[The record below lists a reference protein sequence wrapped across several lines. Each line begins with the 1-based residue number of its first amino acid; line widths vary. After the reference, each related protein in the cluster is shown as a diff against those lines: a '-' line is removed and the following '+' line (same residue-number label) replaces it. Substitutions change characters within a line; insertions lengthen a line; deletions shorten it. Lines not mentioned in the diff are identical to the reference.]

1 MERLPNGLV
10 VALEERDFPGVAF
23 QLLVPAGAVNDPEGM
38 EGAAALLEGWL
49 WKGAGDLDA
58 RALAQALDRA
68 QAGALS
74 VLPRLVEGD
83 EARVVYSA
91 ARRLTKRE
99 PVDLVALRR
108 QAAEAVLEAGGYP
121 IPR

>member
-1 MERLPNGLV
+1 
-10 VALEERDFPGVAF
+10 
-23 QLLVPAGAVNDPEGM
+23 
-38 EGAAALLEGWL
+38 
-49 WKGAGDLDA
+49 
-58 RALAQALDRA
+58 
-68 QAGALS
+68 
-74 VLPRLVEGD
+74 
-83 EARVVYSA
+83 VVYSA

>member
-1 MERLPNGLV
+1 V
-10 VALEERDFPGVAF
+10 EEEQEV
-23 QLLVPAGAVNDPEGM
+23 L
-38 EGAAALLEGWL
+38 GAAADILIDAYAAESAVLRARRL
-49 WKGAGDLDA
+49 GDLAQAMA
-58 RALAQALDRA
+58 RVYLVQALDRA
-68 QAGALS
+68 QARALS

-91 ARRLTKRE
+91 ARRLTKHE

-108 QAAEAVLEAGGYP
+108 KVAEAVLEAQGYP

>member
-1 MERLPNGLV
+1 ME
-10 VALEERDFPGVAF
+10 EEQEV
-23 QLLVPAGAVNDPEGM
+23 L
-38 EGAAALLEGWL
+38 GAAADILIDAYAAESAVLRARRL
-49 WKGAGDLDA
+49 GDLAQAMA
-58 RALAQALDRA
+58 RVYLVQALDRA
-68 QAGALS
+68 QMRALG

-108 QAAEAVLEAGGYP
+108 KVAEAVLEAQGYP

>member
-1 MERLPNGLV
+1 MVAGLAAQRYGQGV
-10 VALEERDFPGVAF
+10 EEEQEV
-23 QLLVPAGAVNDPEGM
+23 L
-38 EGAAALLEGWL
+38 AAAADILIDAYAAESAVLRARRL
-49 WKGAGDLDA
+49 GDLAQAMA
-58 RALAQALDRA
+58 RVYLVQALDRA
-68 QAGALS
+68 QMRALG

-108 QAAEAVLEAGGYP
+108 KVAEAVLDAQGYP